1 MKGYKK
7 ADKREPKY
15 EKCLLTV
22 GLKPFRLKGKGKFCS
37 VRKETADKDVLI
49 KSRIS
54 DRRIMQPM

>member
-22 GLKPFRLKGKGKFCS
+22 GLKPFRLKGKGKASAGKKF
-37 VRKETADKDVLI
+37 
-49 KSRIS
+49 RILQCEERNCWQ
-54 DRRIMQPM
+54 RRSYKI

>member
-22 GLKPFRLKGKGKFCS
+22 GLKPFRLKGKGKASAGKKF
-37 VRKETADKDVLI
+37 
-49 KSRIS
+49 RILQCEE
-54 DRRIMQPM
+54 RNC